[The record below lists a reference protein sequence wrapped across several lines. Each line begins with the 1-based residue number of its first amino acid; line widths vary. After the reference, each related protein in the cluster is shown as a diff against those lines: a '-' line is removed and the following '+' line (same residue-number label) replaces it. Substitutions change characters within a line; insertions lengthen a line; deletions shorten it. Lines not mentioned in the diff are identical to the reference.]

1 MASYLYITEY
11 ASIGY
16 AQVGGLVAQVPQE
29 PPLNT
34 QVISVTSSSSQCD
47 AFNAQTT
54 LVRLHID
61 GVAPIAFQF
70 GTDPTAEVESG
81 AAPSARMAENQ
92 TEYHAVPKG
101 QSYMVAAILAT
112 Q

>member
-16 AQVGGLVAQVPQE
+16 AQVGGAIAQVPQE
-29 PPLNT
+29 PPLAQ
-34 QVISVTSSSSQCD
+34 QVVSVTSTSAQSA

-61 GVAPIAFQF
+61 GVAPIGFLF
-70 GTDPTAEVESG
+70 GTNPTAQLESG
-81 AAPSARMAENQ
+81 SPPSARLAGNQ